1 MMKRFQL
8 FQTALVALVLL
19 GIFSCS
25 KQQERYDDPPWLGGS
40 TIETLEKKGDYT
52 IFLKLMEM
60 ANYKIPIEK
69 QLFTLF
75 VPNDAAFNNYFQNNG
90 ISSVDVLTKDE
101 AVQLFTLHVLRNPR
115 SKFQLIYEYL
125 YSELQGPDG
134 EYAALFF
141 RKPTL
146 STSIPYQETVK
157 YYPPQKGKT
166 LLMYTGE
173 KLVPL
178 FSKDYFEDFFGAVD
192 GSDYKFMYPGSTW
205 AGNMNWG
212 NAAITDSEVR
222 TSNGFIYFIDQ
233 VIPPQYSIEQ
243 YLNANQDKYG
253 LYYDILQRFAV
264 YGNTKVD
271 ENRRVLYR
279 KSYDLISNIAE
290 EQGAFT
296 GNEARMKDMFTA
308 YIPNDQVL
316 QEYLNRTVFKSY
328 PNLDSVPKVTLF
340 YILQTQ
346 LSRSLGLPSKITK
359 SYFNSFGDATPISM
373 SDIKSAHMCSNGVF
387 YEMNRVLEPNV
398 FTTVPGNLFFNANY
412 STFLYALN
420 QTNLLGGLSNP
431 NEKVTLFAPTNTEM
445 EAYNI
450 RYNTIKAVI
459 EYKGADNLWKNM
471 NLIDLTMFVQDHI
484 YNGQFPD
491 LSGEGYIEMS
501 SKNFVHYSNGE
512 IQASLNQ
519 RLRDKVTIAETLPN
533 DRNGVLYN
541 INGVIKS
548 KYLMGKWLLND
559 PDVSKFKD
567 LLVKVGML
575 DTRMKDVT
583 TKDSI
588 PNLKF
593 LAEAEYW
600 TCFIPTNAAMD
611 KALAD
616 GEIPT
621 VTEDLKKFLLYHFI
635 RRNVIFDDGKLSG
648 DFSTNR
654 IDEVTPTGIKYS
666 TLKINNTSKSLSI
679 EDHSGRVIQL
689 DHSKANILVRKGVTH
704 KISSVLK
711 Y

>member
-1 MMKRFQL
+1 MMKKFQL
-8 FQTALVALVLL
+8 FQIAMVAMVLL
-19 GIFSCS
+19 GIFGCS
-25 KQQERYDDPPWLGGS
+25 KQQERYEDPPWLGGS

-52 IFLKLMEM
+52 IFLKLMEQ

-75 VPNDAAFNNYFQNNG
+75 VPNDASFKTYFQKNG
-90 ISSVDVLTKDE
+90 IPSVESLTKDQS
-101 AVQLFTLHVLRNPR
+101 VQLFTLHVLRNPR

-125 YSELQGPDG
+125 YNELQGPDG

-166 LLMYTGE
+166 LLMYTGD

-212 NAAITDSEVR
+212 NAAITESEVR
-222 TSNGFIYFIDQ
+222 TSNGFVYFIDQ
-233 VIPPQYSIEQ
+233 VVPPQKSIEE
-243 YLNANQDKYG
+243 YLKDNQDKYG

-279 KSYDLISNIAE
+279 KSYDLVSNIAE

-308 YIPNDQVL
+308 YIPSDQVL
-316 QEYLNRTVFKSY
+316 QEYLNRKIFKSY
-328 PNLDSVPKVTLF
+328 PTLDSVPKVTLF

-359 SYFNSFGDATPISM
+359 SYFNSFGDPTPISM
-373 SDIKSAHMCSNGVF
+373 SDIKSAQMCSNGVF

-398 FTTVPGNLFFNANY
+398 FTTVPGNLFFEAKY

-420 QTNLLGGLSNP
+420 QSNLLGGLSNP
-431 NEKVTLFAPTNTEM
+431 NEHVTLFAPTNEQI
-445 EAYNI
+445 EKYNI
-450 RYNTIKAVI
+450 RYNSIKAAI

-471 NLIDLTMFVQDHI
+471 NLLDLIIFVQDHI
-484 YNGQFPD
+484 YNGRLED
-491 LSGEGYIEMS
+491 LSGEGYVEMS
-501 SKNFVHYSNGE
+501 SKNYIRYSKGE
-512 IQASLNQ
+512 IQACENL
-519 RLRDKVTIAETLPN
+519 RIRDKVIIAETIPN
-533 DRNGVLYN
+533 DRNGILYN
-541 INGVIKS
+541 INNVIKS

-559 PDVSKFKD
+559 REVSKFKD

-575 DTRMKDVT
+575 DTRLKDPNT
-583 TKDSI
+583 RDSI

-593 LAEAEYW
+593 LAEADYW
-600 TCFIPTNAAMD
+600 TGLIPTNDAMSKAEAA
-611 KALAD
+611 

-621 VTEDLKKFLLYHFI
+621 QTEELKKFLLYHFV
-635 RRNVIFDDGKLSG
+635 RRNVIFDDGLKSG
-648 DFSTNR
+648 EFSSNM
-654 IDEVTPTGIKYS
+654 IDEVTPTGVKYA
-666 TLKINNTSKSLSI
+666 TLKFTNVLHNLSI
-679 EDHSGRVIQL
+679 EDRKGNVINV
-689 DHSKANILVRKGVTH
+689 DHSKANILVRKGVVH
-704 KISSVLK
+704 KIPSVLK